1 MYTFFMALEV
11 LERHRS
17 HTSLSRRARRTSGT
31 SFSVLGLE
39 CVWYSYHDCPLRFS
53 EILFIDASTEA
64 TTVAS
69 LESIALFKG
78 VGSTA
83 GDTLKWLQAQKS
95 EWLLL
100 FNNADDK
107 TLKLHNFFPSCGHGN
122 ILITSRHA
130 GFRVHAPSASQEV
143 SIMTPSDAQ
152 DLLLYDI
159 QEDGAEVGKMAAD
172 IVSVCSTMV
181 GR

>member
-1 MYTFFMALEV
+1 ML
-11 LERHRS
+11 
-17 HTSLSRRARRTSGT
+17 
-31 SFSVLGLE
+31 FSILG
-39 CVWYSYHDCPLRFS
+39 CAWYLYCPLRFS
-53 EILFIDASTEA
+53 EILFIDASTKV

-69 LESIALFKG
+69 LESIALSKG

-83 GDTLKWLQAQKS
+83 DDTLKWLQAQKS

-107 TLKLHNFFPSCGHGN
+107 TLNLRNFFPSCGHGN

-130 GFRVHAPSASQEV
+130 GFRDHAPGANQEV
-143 SIMTPSDAQ
+143 SGMTASDAQ
-152 DLLLYDI
+152 DLLLNGI
-159 QEDGAEVGKMAAD
+159 QKDGAEVGELAAD
-172 IVSVCSTMV
+172 IVSVCSIMV

>member
-1 MYTFFMALEV
+1 M
-11 LERHRS
+11 
-17 HTSLSRRARRTSGT
+17 
-31 SFSVLGLE
+31 SFSILG
-39 CVWYSYHDCPLRFS
+39 CAWYLYCPLRFS
-53 EILFIDASTEA
+53 EILFIDASTKV

-69 LESIALFKG
+69 LESIALSKG

-83 GDTLKWLQAQKS
+83 DDTLKWLQAQKS

-100 FNNADDK
+100 FNNADDE

-122 ILITSRHA
+122 ILITSRHT
-130 GFRVHAPSASQEV
+130 GFRVYAPCASQEV
-143 SIMTPSDAQ
+143 SGMTDSDAQ

-159 QEDGAEVGKMAAD
+159 QEDGAEVRKMAAD
-172 IVSVCSTMV
+172 IVSVCSIMV